1 MVRAESI
8 LDLIGETPLV
18 GVHELSP
25 NPDVRIYAK
34 LEGQNPTGSVKDR
47 VAWSMIRAAEA
58 DGTLT
63 PGATFMEPT
72 SGNTGIALAMIAR
85 LRGYGMI
92 AVMPDNASA
101 ERSTLMRMFGAEI
114 VYSPGAEGSNGA
126 VRLAQRL
133 VAEEGHVFLNQYENP
148 ANWRAHFDT
157 TGPEILRDCPEVTH
171 FVAGLGTSGTLV
183 GTGRY
188 LKAEKPGVEVLAAEP
203 PAGELVQG
211 LRSLDDGYV
220 PPIFDPSVLDA
231 KIIVRDMDAVKWSR
245 ELLARCGIFSGL
257 SSGAALYAAV
267 RAAARIESGT
277 IVVLFPDGGW
287 KYLSTGAW
295 TDDLAQVEETLERT
309 NIW

>member
-1 MVRAESI
+1 MRVESI
-8 LDLIGETPLV
+8 LDLIGDTPLV
-18 GVHELSP
+18 GIHELSP

-85 LRGYGMI
+85 LRGYRMI
-92 AVMPDNASA
+92 AVMPDNASE
-101 ERSTLMRMFGAEI
+101 ERSTLLRMFGAEI

-133 VAEEGHVFLNQYENP
+133 VAESGHVFLNQYENP
-148 ANWRAHFDT
+148 ANWRAHFDG
-157 TGPEILRDCPEVTH
+157 TGPEILRDCPAITH

-188 LKAEKPGVEVLAAEP
+188 LKAEKPDVEVLAAEP
-203 PAGELVQG
+203 PAGEIVQG

-220 PPIFDPSVLDA
+220 PPIFDPSVLDG
-231 KIIVRDMDAVKWSR
+231 KIIVRDMAAVECSR
-245 ELLARCGIFSGL
+245 ELLRKCGIFSGL
-257 SSGAALYAAV
+257 SSGAALFAAV
-267 RAAARIESGT
+267 RAAGRIESGT

-295 TDDLAQVEETLERT
+295 TDDLARVEETLERT

>member
-1 MVRAESI
+1 VRAESI
-8 LDLIGETPLV
+8 LDLIGDTPLV
-18 GVHELSP
+18 GIHELSP
-25 NPDVRIYAK
+25 NPEVRIYAK

-47 VAWSMIRAAEA
+47 VAWSMVRAAEA

-85 LRGYGMI
+85 VRGYNMI
-92 AVMPDNASA
+92 AVMPDNASE
-101 ERSTLMRMFGAEI
+101 ERSALMRMYGAEI

-133 VAEEGHVFLNQYENP
+133 VAESGHVFLNQYENP
-148 ANWRAHFDT
+148 ANWRAHFT
-157 TGPEILRDCPEVTH
+157 GTGPEILRDCPEVTH

-183 GTGRY
+183 GTGRF
-188 LKAEKPGVEVLAAEP
+188 LKEQKSDVQVFAAEP

-220 PPIFDPSVLDA
+220 PPIFDPSVLDG
-231 KIIVRDMDAVKWSR
+231 KIIVRNMAAVEWSR
-245 ELLARCGIFSGL
+245 RLVQECGIFSGL
-257 SSGAALYAAV
+257 SSGAALHAAV
-267 RAAARIESGT
+267 RAAGRIESGT

-295 TDDLAQVEETLERT
+295 TDDLADVEETLERT
-309 NIW
+309 SIW

>member
-1 MVRAESI
+1 VRVESI
-8 LDLIGETPLV
+8 LDLIGDTPLV
-18 GVHELSP
+18 GLHELSP

-47 VAWSMIRAAEA
+47 VAWSMIRTAEA
-58 DGTLT
+58 DGTLK
-63 PGATFMEPT
+63 PGDTFLEPT

-85 LRGYGMI
+85 VRGYRMI
-92 AVMPDNASA
+92 AVLPDNAST
-101 ERSTLMRMFGAEI
+101 ERSQLMRMYGAEI
-114 VYSPGAEGSNGA
+114 TYSPGAEGSNGA

-133 VAEEGHVFLNQYENP
+133 VAEHGYVFLNQYENP
-148 ANWRAHFDT
+148 ANWKAHYEG
-157 TGPEILRDCPEVTH
+157 TGPEIIRDCPEVTT

-188 LKAEKPGVEVLAAEP
+188 LRDHKGDVRVIAAEP

-211 LRSLDDGYV
+211 LRSLDDGYI
-220 PPIFDPSVLDA
+220 PPIFDPSVLDG
-231 KIIVRDMDAVKWSR
+231 KIIVRDMSAVEWSR
-245 ELLARCGIFSGL
+245 KLLATCGIFSGL
-257 SSGAALYAAV
+257 SSGAALHAAV
-267 RAAARIESGT
+267 RQAERMESGT

-295 TDDLAQVEETLERT
+295 LDDLGDVEKTLQQT

>member
-1 MVRAESI
+1 MRAESI
-8 LDLIGETPLV
+8 LDLIGDTPLV
-18 GVHELSP
+18 GIHELSP

-58 DGTLT
+58 DGTLSA
-63 PGATFMEPT
+63 GATFMEPT

-85 LRGYGMI
+85 LRGYRMI

-101 ERSTLMRMFGAEI
+101 ERSTLLRMFGAEI

-148 ANWRAHFDT
+148 ANWRAHFEG

-183 GTGRY
+183 GTGRF
-188 LKAEKPGVEVLAAEP
+188 LKSQKPQVQVLAAEP

-231 KIIVRDMDAVKWSR
+231 KIIVRDMSAVESSR
-245 ELLARCGIFSGL
+245 ALLRNCGIFSGL

-267 RAAARIESGT
+267 RAAGRIDSGT

-295 TDDLAQVEETLERT
+295 TDDLADVEATLERT

>member
-1 MVRAESI
+1 MRAESI
-8 LDLIGETPLV
+8 LELIGDTPLV
-18 GVHELSP
+18 GLHELSP

-47 VAWSMIRAAEA
+47 VAWSMIQAAEA
-58 DGTLT
+58 DATLT

-85 LRGYGMI
+85 VRGYRMI

-101 ERSTLMRMFGAEI
+101 ERSTLMRMYGAEI
-114 VYSPGAEGSNGA
+114 VYSPGEEGSNGA
-126 VRLAQRL
+126 VRMAQRL
-133 VAEEGHVFLNQYENP
+133 VEEQGHVFLNQYENP
-148 ANWRAHFDT
+148 ANWRAHYEG

-188 LKAEKPGVEVLAAEP
+188 LKANKDGVQVLAAEP

-220 PPIFDPSVLDA
+220 PPIFDPSVLDG
-231 KIIVRDMDAVKWSR
+231 KIIVRDMDAVAWSR
-245 ELLARCGIFSGL
+245 TLLRECGIFSGL
-257 SSGAALYAAV
+257 SSGAALHAAV
-267 RAAARIESGT
+267 RAAGRIDSGT

-295 TDDLAQVEETLERT
+295 LDDLSTVEETLQRT